1 MTDMPDSTFCEPGR
15 LDALVPAPKS
25 GSERFRSAKGDLGF
39 GIADFWRWSTSDLT
53 NNAMRGILAE
63 FLVMRA
69 LGVRSDV
76 RTEWDAYDLV
86 TDEGVRVE
94 VKSSAYIQTWHQRQ
108 LSRPSFSI
116 GLRRGWD
123 AATNTYYE
131 SACRA
136 ADVYVFALLHHKDKP
151 TVDPLNVDQWTFYVM
166 PTEVQ
171 NNRFPEGKTV
181 SLTSLIKA
189 GATGARFDK
198 LKDVINGLF
207 PAGSG
212 RQSGEN
218 AD

>member
-1 MTDMPDSTFCEPGR
+1 MTDCSDSTFGGPGR

-25 GSERFRSAKGDLGF
+25 GNERFHSARGDLGF
-39 GIADFWRWSTSDLT
+39 EVADFWRWSTSDLT

-63 FLVMRA
+63 FLVARG
-69 LGVRSDV
+69 LGVQSDV

-94 VKSSAYIQTWHQRQ
+94 VKSSAYIQTWHQTR

-123 AATNTYYE
+123 AGTNTYYE
-131 SACRA
+131 TACRA

-166 PTEVQ
+166 PTAVL
-171 NNRFPEGKTV
+171 NSHFPEGKTIGLAA
-181 SLTSLIKA
+181 LTKA
-189 GATGARFDK
+189 GAMTASFET
-198 LKDVINGLF
+198 LKDVVSELF
-207 PAGSG
+207 PAGPE
-212 RQSGEN
+212 R
-218 AD
+218 